1 LSDDLRNFLN
11 ELNNRGLPDGWQET
25 TLGRKAHAIGFEE
38 GYTQA
43 VSEYEPTL
51 DAIRQILDLERQRS
65 IT

>member
-1 LSDDLRNFLN
+1 MSDLRNFLDQ
-11 ELNNRGLPDGWQET
+11 LNNRGLPEGWRET
-25 TLGRKAHAIGFEE
+25 TLGEKAYQIGYDE

>member
-1 LSDDLRNFLN
+1 MSDLRNFLDQ
-11 ELNNRGLPDGWQET
+11 LNNRGLPDGWQET
-25 TLGRKAHAIGFEE
+25 TLGEKAYQIGYDE

>member
-1 LSDDLRNFLN
+1 MSDDLRNFLN
-11 ELNNRGLPDGWQET
+11 ELNNRGLPDGWQKTE
-25 TLGRKAHAIGFEE
+25 LGRKAHAIGYEE

-43 VSEYEPTL
+43 ISEYEPTL